1 MKLWFLNLEERFK
14 DLPEVRARRF
24 PSRFRVP
31 PAGEAARH
39 VFPDGESGPNMDT
52 CPSMTFVFISHLLD
66 DPDLFHKKAG
76 AGAGQ
81 TGAGASDT
89 EILARGAAADDI
101 HRRELCPVQLC
112 DVPYMDHVGEMVFR
126 HLNGKG
132 FDLAGPEG
140 FDPRPDRRE
149 GKAADAIKEA
159 SHGQHSHAPYFGA
172 TAWATFRVMLM
183 AD

>member
-81 TGAGASDT
+81 TG
-89 EILARGAAADDI
+89 
-101 HRRELCPVQLC
+101 
-112 DVPYMDHVGEMVFR
+112 
-126 HLNGKG
+126 
-132 FDLAGPEG
+132 
-140 FDPRPDRRE
+140 PRPGHRQSWHGLPPQMISTGGSFAPSSLVMSPTWTML
-149 GKAADAIKEA
+149 GK
-159 SHGQHSHAPYFGA
+159 
-172 TAWATFRVMLM
+172 
-183 AD
+183 